1 MKLKELKAKIKHFT
15 NVLKSRLSQ
24 ILEPQPE
31 IQVDYVDKVVHLLRR
46 DFSTAK
52 QNEILL
58 SIGQKLSNLREEDM
72 RRIEKE
78 YATLQENTNTLK
90 DKMALV

>member
-46 DFSTAK
+46 DFDTAK

-58 SIGQKLSNLREEDM
+58 SIGQKLSSLREEDM

-90 DKMALV
+90 NKMALV

>member
-1 MKLKELKAKIKHFT
+1 MKLKELKARIKHFT
-15 NVLKSRLSQ
+15 NVLKSKLSQ

-46 DFSTAK
+46 DFDTTK